1 MNAFDRMPT
10 SIPPTSRDHA
20 KRQCL
25 AIEMH
30 YARELY
36 DADLFNLGESWDQ
49 VTAQRWIE
57 EEVAGL
63 RADERRVL
71 DEGILSTL
79 AELRRARI
87 EAK

>member
-1 MNAFDRMPT
+1 MNAFDHMPT
-10 SIPPTSRDHA
+10 SITPTSRDHA
-20 KRQCL
+20 KRQRP
-25 AIEMH
+25 
-30 YARELY
+30 YAGELR

-63 RADERRVL
+63 RADERRIL
-71 DEGILSTL
+71 DEGILSVL
-79 AELRRARI
+79 AELRPARM

>member
-10 SIPPTSRDHA
+10 SITPTSRDHA
-20 KRQCL
+20 KRQRP
-25 AIEMH
+25 

-36 DADLFNLGESWDQ
+36 DAGLFNLGESWDQ

-57 EEVAGL
+57 EEVAGI
-63 RADERRVL
+63 RADERHVL
-71 DEGILSTL
+71 DEGILSIP
-79 AELRRARI
+79 AELRWARM